1 MIEDHEESQD
11 EGLTKRPANAS
22 DTSTKESR
30 KGKIPSEKISR
41 KGKGLERPFKAGET
55 PSSLRV
61 KRQQHG
67 LSDSSPKPSVHD
79 GASKTTLAEDVVLL
93 PKDKSVLQLPHNRT
107 VIHQL

>member
-11 EGLTKRPANAS
+11 ESLAKRPANANN
-22 DTSTKESR
+22 TSTKESR

-41 KGKGLERPFKAGET
+41 KGKGSERPFKAGET

-67 LSDSSPKPSVHD
+67 LIDSAPKPNLHD
-79 GASKTTLAEDVVLL
+79 EVSKT
-93 PKDKSVLQLPHNRT
+93 H
-107 VIHQL
+107 